1 VVSKESFSMACC
13 WTVVTVR
20 ALTSQEGAS
29 LKYSHA
35 ALLSLEEDMARKGL
49 ALNLMLFY
57 VKDIKGSRDFYV
69 KKLGFKKTYGDNDY
83 VSVKASNGITIG
95 LHNASKKTV
104 KPSDSEYYF
113 RVDDVDVWYDRL
125 RNKGVTFSQ
134 RPKDQPWGDRTA
146 YFKDPDGYQ
155 LALRGPLASKK

>member
-1 VVSKESFSMACC
+1 M
-13 WTVVTVR
+13 
-20 ALTSQEGAS
+20 
-29 LKYSHA
+29 
-35 ALLSLEEDMARKGL
+35 LSLEEDMARKGL

-83 VSVKASNGITIG
+83 VSVKAPNGITIG
-95 LHNASKKTV
+95 LHNTSKKTV

>member
-1 VVSKESFSMACC
+1 MACC

-113 RVDDVDVWYDRL
+113 RVDDVDVWYRSEEHTSELQSRGHLVCRL
-125 RNKGVTFSQ
+125 
-134 RPKDQPWGDRTA
+134 
-146 YFKDPDGYQ
+146 
-155 LALRGPLASKK
+155 LLE

>member
-1 VVSKESFSMACC
+1 MACC

-83 VSVKASNGITIG
+83 VSVKAPNGITIG

-125 RNKGVTFSQ
+125 RNKGVTFSR

>member
-1 VVSKESFSMACC
+1 M
-13 WTVVTVR
+13 
-20 ALTSQEGAS
+20 
-29 LKYSHA
+29 
-35 ALLSLEEDMARKGL
+35 LSLEEDMARKGL

-125 RNKGVTFSQ
+125 RNKGVTFSR